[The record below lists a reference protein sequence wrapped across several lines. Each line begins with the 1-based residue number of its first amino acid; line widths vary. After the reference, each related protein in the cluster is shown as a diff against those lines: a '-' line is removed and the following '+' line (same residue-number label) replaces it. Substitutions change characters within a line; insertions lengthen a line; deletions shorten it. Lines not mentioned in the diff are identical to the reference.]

1 MNWKAQVGLVIVVG
15 ALVRFVLWILNMLGL
30 QEKIGS
36 EVSFLI
42 SGTYAFLI
50 VLMFRLSDVENKAD
64 KNFDRI
70 ESLEENQ
77 NKKFEEISLKLDRLA
92 SSKKASVDMRILIT
106 MAILLLVYISIK
118 AFIKAGYFG

>member
-1 MNWKAQVGLVIVVG
+1 MNWKAQVGLVIIIG

-50 VLMFRLSDVENKAD
+50 VLMFRLSDVEKKVD
-64 KNFDRI
+64 KNFDSIDNKFNRI
-70 ESLEENQ
+70 DE
-77 NKKFEEISLKLDRLA
+77 KFNEVNVKLDRLV
-92 SSKKASVDMRILIT
+92 SSKKASIDMRILIA
-106 MAILLLVYISIK
+106 MALLLLVYISIK